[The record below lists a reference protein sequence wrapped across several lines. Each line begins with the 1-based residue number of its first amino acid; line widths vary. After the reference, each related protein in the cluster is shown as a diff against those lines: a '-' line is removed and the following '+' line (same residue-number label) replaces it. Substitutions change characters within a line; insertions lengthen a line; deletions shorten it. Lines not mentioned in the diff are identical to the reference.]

1 MKNRFGASP
10 NSILEGFG
18 GILGASWALL
28 GTLGRLLGASWALLG
43 RLLGALRCL
52 LGACWVPHA
61 ALDSSRLDFGGVWSG
76 SGEGFEG
83 SRAIIFDVLLLLAH
97 LW

>member
-1 MKNRFGASP
+1 MEEFWAH
-10 NSILEGFG
+10 
-18 GILGASWALL
+18 LGHSWA
-28 GTLGRLLGASWALLG
+28 LLGASWALLG

-61 ALDSSRLDFGGVWSG
+61 ALDGSRLDFGGVWG
-76 SGEGFEG
+76 ASGEGFEG
-83 SRAIIFDVLLLLAH
+83 PWAIIFDVLLLLAC

>member
-1 MKNRFGASP
+1 MERSCAP
-10 NSILEGFG
+10 
-18 GILGASWALL
+18 LGHSWALL
-28 GTLGRLLGASWALLG
+28 GAYSALLG

-61 ALDSSRLDFGGVWSG
+61 ALDGSRLDFGGVWG
-76 SGEGFEG
+76 VSGEGFEG
-83 SRAIIFDVLLLLAH
+83 SWAFIVDALLLLAR

>member
-1 MKNRFGASP
+1 MDFA
-10 NSILEGFG
+10 SILEG
-18 GILGASWALL
+18 LGEIWGPLGHSWA
-28 GTLGRLLGASWALLG
+28 LLGASWALLG

-61 ALDSSRLDFGGVWSG
+61 ALDGSRLDFGGVWG
-76 SGEGFEG
+76 ASGEGFEG
-83 SRAIIFDVLLLLAH
+83 SWAVIFDVLLLLAR